1 MSDNFQI
8 DAALAK
14 LEAGKFSFQMVETIR
29 THIARI
35 ENELQTTSRLHADAV
50 QELQRQ
56 EYAVWR
62 LEAEVSKLNAKIHAL
77 IKANVLSEKA
87 DRAAAIALAKM
98 AEYFE
103 ISKKYALETARGVAA
118 DLKKGEMPAQLVQA
132 KEKAEALRAQ
142 IFNEKTAAEIEPYVR
157 KAAEGLEIAKKQAL
171 VMADRAAAYLST
183 LHKTAA

>member
-1 MSDNFQI
+1 MSDKNQI

-29 THIARI
+29 NHIARI
-35 ENELQTTSRLHADAV
+35 ENELQTTSRLHAEAV
-50 QELQRQ
+50 QDLQRQ

-62 LEAEVSKLNAKIHAL
+62 LEGEVSKLNAKIHAL

-87 DRAAAIALAKM
+87 DRAAALAWAKA

-103 ISKKYALETARGVAA
+103 ISKKYAFEIAHGVVA
-118 DLKKGEMPAQLVQA
+118 DLKKGEMPAQLVPV
-132 KEKAEALRAQ
+132 KEKADALKARL
-142 IFNEKTAAEIEPYVR
+142 FNEKTAAEIAPYVS
-157 KAAEGLEIAKKQAL
+157 KAAEALEMAKKQAL
-171 VMADRAAAYLST
+171 VAADRAAAYLST